1 MATILIATSRINS
14 YACGPKKDIVGFKVH
29 KVIEIPRYASGLR
42 IGWWR
47 KFWDE

>member
-29 KVIEIPRYASGLR
+29 KADRDPSLRFGTSDGLMAEVL
-42 IGWWR
+42 G
-47 KFWDE
+47 